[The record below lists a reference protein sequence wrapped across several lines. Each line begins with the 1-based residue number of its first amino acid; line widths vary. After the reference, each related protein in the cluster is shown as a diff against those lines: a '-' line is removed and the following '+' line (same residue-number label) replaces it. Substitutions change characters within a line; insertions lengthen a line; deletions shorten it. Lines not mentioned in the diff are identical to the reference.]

1 MNGGAIILA
10 ATQKKKVKVKYRN
23 TTYFAELLQKNPQR
37 SCSDTSA
44 KQILI
49 F

>member
-10 ATQKKKVKVKYRN
+10 ATQKEVKVKYRN
-23 TTYFAELLQKNPQR
+23 TTYFTEPLQNNSHS
-37 SCSDTSA
+37 SCSETSP
-44 KQILI
+44 KQKVLI

>member
-10 ATQKKKVKVKYRN
+10 ATQKKSKMKYRN
-23 TTYFAELLQKNPQR
+23 TTYFAEPLQKNPHR
-37 SCSDTSA
+37 SCSDTSS